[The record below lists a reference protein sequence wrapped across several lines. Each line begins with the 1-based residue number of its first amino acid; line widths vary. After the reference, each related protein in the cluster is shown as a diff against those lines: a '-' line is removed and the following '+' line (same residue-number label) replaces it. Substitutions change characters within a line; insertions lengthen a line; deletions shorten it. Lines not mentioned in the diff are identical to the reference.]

1 MKLITNLKNIKN
13 KLLNKIN
20 IIEQAAESQQRWN
33 TLTREISPS
42 SIKEFDE
49 YITINNQIYARTL
62 MVGIPPDSDLN
73 GYPNDLNPKII
84 DELLSISSMG
94 YSISFSY
101 TIIPIPNIISMKL
114 IEDAIFKIKVSKE
127 SKQNKSSNNDN
138 LENGKSK
145 KDLVIED
152 LNENLIAIYNNKQRM
167 FHTAFIII
175 IWGMSRDN
183 IKEAENHVKLIL
195 ESNSVYYEF
204 PDYRH
209 LDTFLAAQ
217 PYPNTVKYSY
227 IELFSYHA
235 ASLVA
240 TRNPNS
246 RTDEVGLYFG
256 DDKKTGKNIQI
267 NLSTLSSQHL
277 SFVGPTGSGK
287 TFTLLMLLMRAY
299 SMLGKRII
307 YTTPKADVTTDY
319 RNVAKYYGKSA
330 TIIDI
335 GEGKH
340 NINPLQIIYDES
352 TILTESDFDRH
363 MELLDDFFSVLF
375 EESKPDDM
383 SSYLN
388 ETLMQCYRQKG
399 IHRDN
404 PETWKI
410 GAPTLLD
417 LREIWLHDSENPKNT
432 TAKAFVNRTYMVN
445 TLWSY
450 MNRPTDINTNADFI
464 IVDIS
469 QVPKSLQDAM
479 NVFITGFMGMRFR
492 TDTKKETIIAVDE
505 GAVFFRNPKLCT
517 FLLKTLT
524 QGRSYNIALWLAT
537 QQTSDL
543 VKANLEDEFKT
554 NMQISIVLGNMRPDT
569 IEHVKSFYKL
579 NKQDI
584 DNLLSCGVGEGL
596 LIIGSEVIPTK
607 FVPTNHE
614 YNVIKNTN
622 LTKTIETTEPIE
634 FVNKSLYKI
643 AEDNGTYFN
652 DWIIGDSNILASKG
666 YKLHNVPIAVGTG
679 TVNVWVKSDKIKT
692 IANLDHYCTLSQIN
706 GWLSQKGIEQVH
718 IHYNENNNNNEPDM
732 VTKIKGNM
740 IAFEYELPG
749 DHTPHELIKLRES
762 AETKYDKVYF
772 ICNLLNYNIL
782 TETLGEDYVV
792 QYGSN
797 LETLL
802 NKLINVQTSDNKC
815 Q

>member
-1 MKLITNLKNIKN
+1 MKILTDIKN
-13 KLLNKIN
+13 KIQNKIS
-20 IIEQAAESQQRWN
+20 IIEQAAESQQQWN
-33 TLTREISPS
+33 TLARKISPS
-42 SIKEFDE
+42 SIKEFDK
-49 YITINNQIYARTL
+49 YIAIDNQIYARTL
-62 MVGIPPDSDLN
+62 IIGTPPNSDIN
-73 GYPNDLNPKII
+73 GYPDELNPKII
-84 DELLSISSMG
+84 DELLSISSLG
-94 YSISFSY
+94 YSVSFSY
-101 TIIPIPNIISMKL
+101 TIIPIPNLKSMKL
-114 IEDAIFKIKVSKE
+114 IEDAIFKTEVSKE
-127 SKQNKSSNNDN
+127 SKRNKQSISEQ
-138 LENGKSK
+138 LEEGQLKKELVK
-145 KDLVIED
+145 KDLTTNFKSVFN
-152 LNENLIAIYNNKQRM
+152 NEQRM

-175 IWGMSRDN
+175 IWGISKDN
-183 IKEAENHVKLIL
+183 IEEAEDHIKLIL
-195 ESNSVYYEF
+195 ESNKVYYEF

-217 PYPNTVKYSY
+217 PYPDTVDYSY

-246 RTDEVGLYFG
+246 RTDQVGLYFG

-267 NLSTLSSQHL
+267 NLSNLSAQHL

-287 TFTLLMLLMRAY
+287 TFTLLVLLMRAY

-307 YTTPKADVTTDY
+307 YITPKADVTTDY
-319 RNVAKYYGKSA
+319 RNVARYYGKSA

-335 GEGKH
+335 GEGRH
-340 NINPLQIIYDES
+340 NINPLQIIYD
-352 TILTESDFDRH
+352 TNIIPTESDFDRH
-363 MELLDDFFSVLF
+363 LELLDDFFSVLF

-404 PETWKI
+404 PQTWNI
-410 GAPTLLD
+410 EAPTLLD

-432 TAKAFVNRTYMVN
+432 TAKAFANRTYMVN

-450 MNRPTDINTNADFI
+450 MNKPTDINTNADFI
-464 IVDIS
+464 VIDIS

-492 TDTKKETIIAVDE
+492 TDTKKETVIAVDE
-505 GAVFFRNPKLCT
+505 GAVFFRNPKLSL

-537 QQTSDL
+537 QQPSDL
-543 VKANLEDEFKT
+543 IKANLEDEFKT
-554 NMQISIVLGNMRPDT
+554 NIQISIVLGNMRPDT

-614 YNVIKNTN
+614 YNIIKNNN
-622 LTKTIETTEPIE
+622 LTKTIETTESIK
-634 FVNKSLYKI
+634 FVNKSLSEI
-643 AEDNGTYFN
+643 ADDNGTYFN
-652 DWIIGDSNILASKG
+652 DWIIGDSNVLASKG

-679 TVNVWVKSDKIKT
+679 TVNVWINPNKVKNIE
-692 IANLDHYCTLSQIN
+692 NLDHYCTLSQIN
-706 GWLSQKGIEQVH
+706 GWLSQRGIEYVH
-718 IHYNENNNNNEPDM
+718 IYYNENDNTNEPDM
-732 VTKIKGNM
+732 VTKIKGKT

-749 DHTPHELIKLRES
+749 DHTPHELIKLREQT
-762 AETKYDKVYF
+762 ENKYDKVYF
-772 ICNLLNYNIL
+772 ICNLLNYKIL
-782 TETLGEDYVV
+782 IETLGEDYVV

-802 NKLINVQTSDNKC
+802 NKLINI
-815 Q
+815 